1 MDRDESGLSGDPPD
15 SQHQPP
21 LLLLKILFYYD
32 GENAPTG
39 KTLWQ
44 NKAVDLKTML
54 GYRWTHQNRAFAR
67 EFPAP
72 PIFSDTTFQTHDL
85 SCRHTSQFV
94 AQQRFNADS
103 RTQNSNLP
111 FSRQQQF

>member
-1 MDRDESGLSGDPPD
+1 MGRDKSGLSGDPPD
-15 SQHQPP
+15 SQHQPHLLP
-21 LLLLKILFYYD
+21 LKNLFYYD
-32 GENAPTG
+32 DETTLTE
-39 KTLWQ
+39 KSLWQ
-44 NKAVDLKTML
+44 NKAVDLKTTL
-54 GYRWTHQNRAFAR
+54 RYRWTHQNRAFAR

-111 FSRQQQF
+111 LSRQQQF